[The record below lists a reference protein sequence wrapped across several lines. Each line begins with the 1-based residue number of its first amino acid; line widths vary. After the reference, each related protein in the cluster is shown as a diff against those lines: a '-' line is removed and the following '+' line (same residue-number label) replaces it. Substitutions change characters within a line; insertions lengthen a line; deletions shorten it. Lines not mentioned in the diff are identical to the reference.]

1 MALPSAKHEVKQHR
15 HLVRFRQLPRQGP
28 VSNNNNTRPSALAET
43 RGCYQLAQR
52 LRFRQHRCWGQESD
66 RHRTCCIC
74 LRLMRTMR
82 IIIRSMHAT
91 PQPKYRS
98 GPKKTFTANC
108 SEPFSKEF
116 WKCDIDEDHIEAV
129 EGRVVW
135 VDLHDFQ
142 GFDLVPQMSLEAKE
156 AFEEANPS
164 ARINEHQCWPLH
176 LPDICHPH
184 PNAEASADVNATHP
198 TSPPVSLQTRMRSAL
213 QVSVESEIHN
223 QPGIDN
229 DMCPI

>member
-1 MALPSAKHEVKQHR
+1 MTDQDLLHLFEVDEDNEDYHSVNARNASAKI
-15 HLVRFRQLPRQGP
+15 
-28 VSNNNNTRPSALAET
+28 SI
-43 RGCYQLAQR
+43 
-52 LRFRQHRCWGQESD
+52 
-66 RHRTCCIC
+66 RT
-74 LRLMRTMR
+74 
-82 IIIRSMHAT
+82 
-91 PQPKYRS
+91 
-98 GPKKTFTANC
+98 KKTFTATC
-108 SEPFSKEF
+108 SEPFSSAF
-116 WKCDIDEDHIEAV
+116 WKCDIDEDQIEAV
-129 EGRVVW
+129 EGRLVW

-184 PNAEASADVNATHP
+184 PNAEAAADVNATHP

-229 DMCPI
+229 DMCPRSDNPYR